1 VGRAVVSGPFG
12 GAELSYGYAG
22 GRNREQRRRQTGL
35 VFVWTALERPSLA
48 GTCSGAVGERL
59 GAIWCFDGPGSG
71 RFVLVFS
78 DGVVTTVLLAWGIVG
93 PSVAWWAAGRG
104 RWRACLRSPNRPL
117 EGGGA

>member
-1 VGRAVVSGPFG
+1 M
-12 GAELSYGYAG
+12 
-22 GRNREQRRRQTGL
+22 
-35 VFVWTALERPSLA
+35 
-48 GTCSGAVGERL
+48 

-93 PSVAWWAAGRG
+93 PSVAWWAAGWG

-117 EGGGA
+117 GGIVTVCMVAAVRRSLARGSRCRWWRPEDPLCPVWQLR